1 LRQRAKLI
9 IFAALSAALTVAGL
23 SIAAGGGSS
32 GTAKSGN
39 GSARSADV
47 HRGFGPPPG
56 VAFDQDVA
64 DVMRQIHDAV
74 EQKAPDIADPI
85 IQKAQDAGDIT
96 SAQADQL
103 RAAAQAIADGKRP
116 DASIR
121 SLLRDADV
129 RKVVRDAFQAA
140 ATQAPALGEPLI
152 QKALDDKKI
161 TSAQADDIRNKLK
174 NPPPFGPGF
183 GRGPRG
189 HHGFGPPGIKVDSD
203 VAAVLDDVHQAVE
216 AKESGV
222 EGPILDKAV
231 SDGKITKA
239 QADAIRNHQP
249 VRFDKDVAAV
259 IGDVHQA
266 AAKAANADA
275 IVQKAVDANKIT
287 SAQASKI
294 RKLLAN
300 GPTLHGGPPPFGD
313 RGGPRGRHWD
323 GPRGGPGQRRGP
335 TPGALPGGAAPGVQP
350 AVGAPT
356 I

>member
-1 LRQRAKLI
+1 MRQRAKLI

-39 GSARSADV
+39 GSARSADA
-47 HRGFGPPPG
+47 HRGFGPPG
-56 VAFDQDVA
+56 AAFDQDVA

-74 EQKAPDIADPI
+74 EQKAPAIADPI

-103 RAAAQAIADGKRP
+103 RTAAQAIADGKRP

-140 ATQAPALGEPLI
+140 ATQAPALGEPII

-161 TSAQADDIRNKLK
+161 TSAQAADIRNKLK

-222 EGPILDKAV
+222 AGPILAKAV
-231 SDGKITKA
+231 SDSKITQA

-249 VRFDKDVAAV
+249 LRFDSDVATV
-259 IGDVHQA
+259 LRDIHQA
-266 AAKAANADA
+266 AAKAANVDQ
-275 IVQKAVDANKIT
+275 IVQKAVDAKKIT
-287 SAQASKI
+287 SAQADQI
-294 RKLLAN
+294 RKLLASA
-300 GPTLHGGPPPFGD
+300 PRLHGGPPPFGE
-313 RGGPRGRHWD
+313 RGGPRGPHRD
-323 GPRGGPGQRRGP
+323 GPGGFGHPRG
-335 TPGALPGGAAPGVQP
+335 TAPGAYPGGAAPGAQP
-350 AVGAPT
+350 AVSSTPT